1 MKVLAALA
9 AAAIVL
15 VASARAEEPNTNC
28 HKKKK
33 WSDMMVCGNR
43 DLTAMDA
50 KVDRAYKKTQD
61 SLPPD
66 EAAQV
71 RDVHNAWMRGREKCQ
86 KGPDPVKCLQDYY
99 QRHIKEIVQPGD
111 EQ

>member
-1 MKVLAALA
+1 MRVVAALTA
-9 AAAIVL
+9 AAVLL
-15 VASARAEEPNTNC
+15 VASARAEEPITGDC

-50 KVDRAYKKTQD
+50 KVDRAYKKAQAT
-61 SLPPD
+61 LPPD

-71 RDVHNAWMRGREKCQ
+71 RDVQAAWDRGREKCQ
-86 KGPDPVKCLQDYY
+86 QDPDPMKCLQDYY
-99 QRHIKEIVQPGD
+99 QRRIKEIVQPGD
-111 EQ
+111 E

>member
-1 MKVLAALA
+1 MKLLAVLAAGGFL
-9 AAAIVL
+9 L

-43 DLTAMDA
+43 DLTAMDV
-50 KVDRAYKKTQD
+50 KVDRAYKKAQAT
-61 SLPPD
+61 LPPD

-71 RDVHNAWMRGREKCQ
+71 RDVQSAWERGREKCQ
-86 KGPDPVKCLQDYY
+86 QDADPIKCLQDYY
-99 QRHIKEIVQPGD
+99 QRRIKEIVQPG
-111 EQ
+111 EE